1 MNNVETMLEIVSTY
15 FGRNPLLLLC
25 ILGFIVLWKKVSRQ
39 NRIYMAVVCLCAGLF
54 VYNDILYKLAQKI
67 GEQNSFYRVLWIVPV
82 VGLSAYLCIEVYG
95 MLKYK
100 TQRLTFVLLFAVLL
114 FLYNNSA
121 ISNWTTLPSNIYQL
135 PDEVIAVAD
144 VIEKDSGGERVNFC
158 DDEKELSNLMRLYNA
173 NICVPIENTSHISY
187 FWNEKVIEE
196 CGRQIRNIIKNSQI
210 DYVAVEKERIDSQRA
225 MESGGCRVAG
235 ETPGYVIYATDRAW
249 WADYDVREKAAGL
262 DMLYITSFEHIGVAD
277 MEGEALFLYLNP
289 VHIKEHPEWV
299 SEWEARVESLNVKGI
314 FVGNTL
320 VGESEEGFQMLEYED
335 FVVVSLDNRSE
346 VLDKKLLAE
355 FDEANQIG
363 KPIVLML
370 REPLNAEDRENEILK
385 RVLSEES
392 QVVQVFAS
400 DSEKY
405 KKELLSDEIIQCSG
419 FMEWIDTTETMIIIK
434 GQE

>member
-173 NICVPIENTSHISY
+173 NICVPVEHTSYIWHVWSENAINTS
-187 FWNEKVIEE
+187 
-196 CGRQIRNIIKNSQI
+196 GRQIRSILRNAQV
-210 DYVAVEKERIDSQRA
+210 DYVSVKKNRIDSQKVL
-225 MESGGCRVAG
+225 ETGGCREVG
-235 ETPGYVIYATDRAW
+235 RTLEHVVYATDAAW
-249 WADYDVREKAAGL
+249 WAEHEKREIQSGIQEDYTCNVECIYVSGL
-262 DMLYITSFEHIGVAD
+262 SEETM
-277 MEGEALFLYLNP
+277 FLYLNP
-289 VHIKEHPEWV
+289 KHVAENPAYVDEWKE
-299 SEWEARVESLNVKGI
+299 RVQNFGI
-314 FVGNTL
+314 EEIFIGRQRNDDRNTGL
-320 VGESEEGFQMLEYED
+320 FFLMEYED
-335 FVVVSLDNRSE
+335 FVIMSIDNSKELSSE
-346 VLDKKLLAE
+346 VLEEYDRVQAL
-355 FDEANQIG
+355 G
-363 KPIVLML
+363 KAIILML
-370 REPLNAEDRENEILK
+370 EKPLNALEPDELCAK
-385 RVLSEES
+385 
-392 QVVQVFAS
+392 VVQADSNVRMVFAS
-400 DSEKY
+400 ESDTY
-405 KKELLSDEIIQCSG
+405 KKELLNDKIVQCSG
-419 FMEWIDTTETMIIIK
+419 FETWVDTTETVIIIK
-434 GQE
+434 GQ